1 MSYSKRN
8 LTDLKIRIDI
18 IVMLIVGNILRL
30 DSNEFSRTQ
39 NKQTKFDVASNK
51 NVLKIRISII
61 PSHPGKCPKIG
72 L

>member
-1 MSYSKRN
+1 
-8 LTDLKIRIDI
+8 
-18 IVMLIVGNILRL
+18 MLIVGNILRL